1 MRSPGPVHDSAA
13 LSLDL
18 QKRTRALS
26 ASRRRRVRV
35 TPPHATP
42 RRCATRKALDLLVIV
57 TVGGSRLT

>member
-26 ASRRRRVRV
+26 A
-35 TPPHATP
+35 
-42 RRCATRKALDLLVIV
+42 RKALDLLVIV